1 MDKNHDSFTKNGER
15 EGTMKK
21 NRLIVI
27 SLVLLLAVV
36 GGYFGFKNWSS
47 SSQQQNT
54 SEKLKTE
61 TTKTTTATLAAIG
74 DVLIHDRVYEKAYV
88 GNQKYNFNPNLAN
101 VKELI
106 GKADITMAN
115 QESMVGGVEIGI
127 TSYPT
132 FNSPIEIGETL
143 KDCGVDIVSIA
154 NNHTLDKGERGVLKA
169 TDNWDLLN
177 MPYTGG
183 FRSQD
188 DRDTIRTIEKNGI
201 KFSFLAYTYGT
212 NGIPVPKGK
221 DYLVNLIG
229 DGSQIKTD
237 ITEARKISDVVVV
250 SLHFGNEYQRQPNEE
265 QKKLVNE
272 LAEHGADIIMGHHPH
287 VLQPAT
293 WITRSNGEKVFVAY
307 SLGNFISGQ
316 RWDYKDIGGI
326 MSITVEKTVTG
337 DQKKIQLK
345 APSFIPTF
353 VNGQYHVSP
362 LADVREKDTFYDK
375 IEQHMK
381 SLMPDLK
388 VGY

>member
-1 MDKNHDSFTKNGER
+1 
-15 EGTMKK
+15 MKK
-21 NRLIVI
+21 SRLIVI
-27 SLVLLLAVV
+27 SLILLVAVV
-36 GGYFGFKNWSS
+36 GGYFGFKNWSNL
-47 SSQQQNT
+47 SQQPNIGAQ
-54 SEKLKTE
+54 SKTE

-74 DVLIHDRVYEKAYV
+74 DVLLHDRVYENAHV
-88 GNQKYNFNPNLAN
+88 GNQKYNFNPYFAN

-106 GKADITMAN
+106 GKSDITMAN
-115 QESMVGGVEIGI
+115 QESMVGGVEIGLS
-127 TSYPT
+127 SYPT

-154 NNHTLDKGERGVLKA
+154 NNHTLDKGSRGVLKG
-169 TDNWDLLN
+169 TDNWDRLGML
-177 MPYTGG
+177 YTGA

-188 DRDTIRTIEKNGI
+188 DRAIIRTIEKNGI

-212 NGIPVPKGK
+212 NGIPVPQGK

-229 DGSQIKTD
+229 DGSQIKKD

-250 SLHFGNEYQRQPNEE
+250 SLHFGNEYQRQPSVE
-265 QKKLVNE
+265 QKNLVKE
-272 LAEHGADIIMGHHPH
+272 LAENGADIIMGHHPH

-326 MSITVEKTVTG
+326 MRITVEKTVTG
-337 DQKKIQLK
+337 DQKKIELK
-345 APSFIPTF
+345 DPAFIPTF

-362 LADVREKDTFYDK
+362 LANVREKDTFYNK

-381 SLMPDLK
+381 SLMPELK
-388 VGY
+388 FGF